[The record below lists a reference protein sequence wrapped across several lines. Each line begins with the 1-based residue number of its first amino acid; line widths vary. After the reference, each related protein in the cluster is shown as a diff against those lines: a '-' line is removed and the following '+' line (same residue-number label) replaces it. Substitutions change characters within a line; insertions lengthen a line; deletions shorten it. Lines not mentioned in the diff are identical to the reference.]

1 MLRRLESCRFETDEK
16 LFKITGYDQACL
28 VSIENAQERK
38 KDEMKRK
45 ENKKK
50 ATKRGKKRRYDRT
63 NNRKRKEKKDIENF
77 VDFIVILLEKEK
89 SLNVVVDNNDH
100 LSNKNINS

>member
-1 MLRRLESCRFETDEK
+1 
-16 LFKITGYDQACL
+16 
-28 VSIENAQERK
+28 
-38 KDEMKRK
+38 MKRK